1 MTEQKKLVEPER
13 VSCVVCFKE
22 IPISEAKSVKATDY
36 IMYYCGL
43 DCYDKWSKQE
53 EKSEKQE
60 NDQQKTQQKKPEE
73 SYPSLYLVSAVC
85 RLRNFDKW
93 LPEIYIRDTS
103 IHLI

>member
-43 DCYDKWSKQE
+43 DCYDNGSSRKRSLKN
-53 EKSEKQE
+53 K
-60 NDQQKTQQKKPEE
+60 KTTSRKLNRKNLE
-73 SYPSLYLVSAVC
+73 SPIQACILSALYVV
-85 RLRNFDKW
+85 
-93 LPEIYIRDTS
+93 
-103 IHLI
+103 